1 MSSPRLLWH
10 YWEGIYTADFTLDA
24 VERRC
29 RRLGAELAARQ
40 ATCLVSHDTRFLSG
54 QFARFAYHTLEAQ
67 GARVCFCP
75 TPATLPAVE
84 LALAQR
90 RADCALVVSAANRPH
105 WFNGL
110 MLLAPQGDRPAL
122 EPDEGEA
129 AEAGPDALEF
139 PPPALDSGEQ
149 TQIDLRGPYIEQLRA
164 ALDLDLIRRSSLTV
178 FVDPM
183 NGCAAG
189 YVPAV
194 IGDGS
199 QTKAIEINREPDPL
213 FGRQPPHPGET
224 GLNRLRKLVKES
236 DSHFGAAISA
246 DGRALG
252 ITDSTGD
259 LVAVQDVALLLAHYL
274 ARQHRQRGTVVLPA
288 PADDGAGLRNWEQS
302 TGLRVEAVAD
312 PAARIAELTAQDR
325 GALLCGATAAG
336 EVTLGRYA
344 GTPDAT
350 LAALLLLELIARSSG
365 KLRAQVEE
373 LRARMAGAA

>member
-10 YWEGIYTADFTLDA
+10 CWEGIYTADFTLEA

-29 RRLGAELAARQ
+29 RRLGALLAARQ
-40 ATCLVSHDTRFLSG
+40 ALCLVSHDTRFLSG
-54 QFARFAYHTLEAQ
+54 QFARFALRTLEAQ
-67 GARVCFCP
+67 GARACFCP

-110 MLLAPQGDRPAL
+110 MLLGPQDDPSAL
-122 EPDEGEA
+122 EPDGQPPEQ
-129 AEAGPDALEF
+129 DAPAF
-139 PPPALDSGEQ
+139 PPPPLDSSDQ
-149 TQIDLRGPYIEQLRA
+149 TQVDLRGPYIEQLRGV
-164 ALDLDLIRRSSLTV
+164 LDLDLVRRSSLTV

-194 IGDGS
+194 IGEGS

-213 FGRQPPHPGET
+213 FGRQPPQPSET
-224 GLNRLRKLVKES
+224 GLTRLRKLVKES

-252 ITDSTGD
+252 ITDSAGD
-259 LVAVQDVALLLAHYL
+259 LVATQDVALILALYL
-274 ARQHRQRGTVVLPA
+274 SRQHRLRGTVVLPA
-288 PADDGAGLRNWEQS
+288 PGDDSAGLRNWEQS
-302 TGLRVEAVAD
+302 TGLRVETAAD
-312 PAARIAELTAQDR
+312 PGARIAELVAQDR
-325 GALLCGATAAG
+325 HTLLCGATAAG
-336 EVTLGRYA
+336 ELTLGRYSA
-344 GTPDAT
+344 APDAT
-350 LAALLLLELIARSSG
+350 LAALLLLELIARSGG
-365 KLRAQVEE
+365 KLRAQVED
-373 LRARMAGAA
+373 LRARTAGAA